1 MKSPYTKYIFIGLSP
16 IAFFILMC
24 GTIIILRLSGA
35 NEDDIKLFIVTFPM
49 IILLGVILIAIFW
62 DRSEIE
68 DYKKY
73 KKQIRRAKTD
83 YEKEFAKIK
92 KELSLNNELVA
103 NWNVGMIFSC
113 GLLSLYRLKNIKWL
127 FPKWKIPRRKYPIE
141 PIRSKF
147 YYL

>member
-1 MKSPYTKYIFIGLSP
+1 MKSPYTKYICIGLSP

-35 NEDDIKLFIVTFPM
+35 NEDDIKLFIVVFPL

-92 KELSLNNELVA
+92 KEQAEFEQRIS
-103 NWNVGMIFSC
+103 
-113 GLLSLYRLKNIKWL
+113 
-127 FPKWKIPRRKYPIE
+127 
-141 PIRSKF
+141 SKLERWDDF
-147 YYL
+147 